1 MRSLSDRIE
10 KYLKVLIE
18 RSENEEVEIQRIEL
32 AETFRCAPSQI
43 TYVVATRF
51 TASDGF
57 ITESKR
63 GGRGFIKIRKV
74 PLDENT
80 CKNGI
85 SEEEAENTLQGLRDK
100 GFLTD
105 REAFLLREILR
116 GEILDPAT
124 GESDYVRFQIISKV
138 MNLIEEMEGPWD
150 VLR

>member
-51 TASDGF
+51 TADEGF

-74 PLDENT
+74 PLDENAGKT
-80 CKNGI
+80 GI
-85 SEEEAENTLQGLRDK
+85 SEAEAENALQDLKDK

-105 REAFLLREILR
+105 REALLLKEILR
-116 GEILDPAT
+116 GEVLDPAT
-124 GESDYVRFQIISKV
+124 GESDYVRFKIISKV
-138 MNLIEEMEGPWD
+138 MNLIREMEGQWD